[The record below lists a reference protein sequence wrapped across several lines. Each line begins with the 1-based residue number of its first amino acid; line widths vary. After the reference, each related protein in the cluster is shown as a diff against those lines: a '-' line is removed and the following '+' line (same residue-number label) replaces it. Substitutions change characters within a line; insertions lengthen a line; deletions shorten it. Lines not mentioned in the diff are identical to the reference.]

1 MELIF
6 KIIGIGLITCIA
18 TLILKPVRAD
28 FAMLVS
34 LVGGVIILVL
44 IISSLTNAISLITN
58 IAEKTGVSSDL
69 LTLVFKIIGVGYLV
83 EFSAGLCVDSGNSGL
98 GDKLLLGGK
107 IVILVMAMPIVTSIM
122 NIIMEILPK

>member
-6 KIIGIGLITCIA
+6 KIISIGLITCIA

>member
-83 EFSAGLCVDSGNSGL
+83 EFSASLCVDSGNSGL